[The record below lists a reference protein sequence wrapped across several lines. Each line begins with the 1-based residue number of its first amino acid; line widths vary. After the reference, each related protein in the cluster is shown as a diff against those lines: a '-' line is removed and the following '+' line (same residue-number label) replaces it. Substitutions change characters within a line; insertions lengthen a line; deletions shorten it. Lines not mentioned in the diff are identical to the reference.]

1 MVCLKNFLRTQ
12 HHYFIPIRVGNT
24 STQNTGDCYLNTT
37 LLKACPEE
45 ETVWITELWKT
56 SSADLK
62 LKCSM
67 VKNLKVLTLSLRNL
81 KNTFINIVHDPV
93 SWFSAMISTP
103 FHWQMI
109 FFAEYFS
116 QPHVS
121 TVFYGT
127 DIPILCV
134 LNCAIEDI
142 LSAFIGAWSPLYQ
155 IKCPFASVF
164 VYPQCGRLVT
174 SFGCFSSA

>member
-37 LLKACPEE
+37 LLKACPEK

-67 VKNLKVLTLSLRNL
+67 VKNLKVLTLSLMNL
-81 KNTFINIVHDPV
+81 KNTFITTSNHSQTCILNWHASPKSSWRSFLCDILSKRKHALWRYAYQNIVHDPV
-93 SWFSAMISTP
+93 S
-103 FHWQMI
+103 
-109 FFAEYFS
+109 
-116 QPHVS
+116 
-121 TVFYGT
+121 
-127 DIPILCV
+127 
-134 LNCAIEDI
+134 
-142 LSAFIGAWSPLYQ
+142 
-155 IKCPFASVF
+155 
-164 VYPQCGRLVT
+164 
-174 SFGCFSSA
+174 